1 MPEILIANE
10 VHRPEIV
17 RLLAAENLPTEDL
30 PTPLDHF
37 LIAMIKEKVAG
48 VIGLEKHEEYGLL
61 RSMVVDKSFRNQ
73 QIAQELVKA
82 LEDYALK
89 QGIKELYLLTLTAAD
104 YFVKKGYEYIS
115 RNDSPKILQSTS
127 EFTHSC
133 PATAQMMKKI
143 ISK

>member
-1 MPEILIANE
+1 MPEILIAKE

-37 LIAMIKEKVAG
+37 FIAMIKEKVAG

-73 QIAQELVKA
+73 QIAQQLVKA

-115 RNDSPKILQSTS
+115 RNDTPKTLQSTS